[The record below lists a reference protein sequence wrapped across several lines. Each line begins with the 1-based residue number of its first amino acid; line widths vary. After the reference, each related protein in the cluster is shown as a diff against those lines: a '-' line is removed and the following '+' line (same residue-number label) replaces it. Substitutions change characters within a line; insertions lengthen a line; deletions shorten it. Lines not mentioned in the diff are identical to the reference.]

1 MMKKLFLLLA
11 FAGFGLLT
19 TGFSPDNLL
28 IDYFKVRSLGD
39 RILLEW
45 KSSGESGL
53 VQFDLERKK
62 DNQTD
67 FEVIKTFSPQ
77 GEGTVY
83 QFIDLGLYK
92 SQGNTV
98 TYRLKMVS
106 RAGTTFLEGSG
117 VYTTTSV
124 RKTWGSIKAMF
135 K

>member
-1 MMKKLFLLLA
+1 MMKKLCLLFI
-11 FAGFGLLT
+11 FAGFGVLAS
-19 TGFSPDNLL
+19 GFSPGSLL

-53 VQFDLERKK
+53 VQYDLERKK
-62 DNQTD
+62 DNETD
-67 FEVIKTFSPQ
+67 YEVIKSFNPQ
-77 GEGTVY
+77 GEGTIY

-92 SQGNTV
+92 SQGSTV
-98 TYRLKMVS
+98 NYRLKIVS
-106 RAGTTFLEGSG
+106 RSGSTFLEGSG
-117 VYTTTSV
+117 IYTTTSV

>member
-1 MMKKLFLLLA
+1 MKKLCLLLI
-11 FAGFGLLT
+11 FAGLGVLAS
-19 TGFSPDNLL
+19 GFSPDSLL

-45 KSSGESGL
+45 KSSGETGL
-53 VQFDLERKK
+53 VQYDLERKK
-62 DNQTD
+62 DTESE
-67 FEVIKTFSPQ
+67 FEVIKTFNPQ
-77 GEGTVY
+77 GDGSVY

-92 SQGNTV
+92 SQGTTV
-98 TYRLKMVS
+98 NYRLKMVS
-106 RAGTTFLEGSG
+106 RSGSTYLEGSG

>member
-1 MMKKLFLLLA
+1 MIKKLFLLIA
-11 FAGFGLLT
+11 FISSGVLF

-45 KSSGESGL
+45 KSSGETGL

-67 FEVIKTFSPQ
+67 FEVIKTFNPQ

-106 RAGTTFLEGSG
+106 RSGTTFLEGSG
-117 VYTTTSV
+117 SYTTTSV